1 MTWGEMDIRTHKKIN
16 KDLCGTPIKIGHGF
30 SQVELKTTQKM
41 VADDKGLVHGG
52 FVFGLADYAAMVAV
66 NNPNVVL
73 ASSSVKFKKPVKVGE
88 VIVAKAKVL
97 KVDGRKQ
104 TVEAKVFLLEDIVF
118 EGEFNCYVLDQH
130 VLS

>member
-1 MTWGEMDIRTHKKIN
+1 MDIRTHKKIN
-16 KDLCGTPIKIGHGF
+16 KGLCGTPIEIGRGF
-30 SQVELKTTQKM
+30 SKVELKTTQKM

-66 NNPNVVL
+66 NDPNVVL
-73 ASSSVKFKKPVKVGE
+73 ASSFVKFKKPVKVGE
-88 VIVAKAKVL
+88 VIMAEAKVL
-97 KVDGRKQ
+97 NVDGRKQ
-104 TVEAKVFLLEDIVF
+104 TVEVKVFLLEDIVF